1 MRVLVTGGAGY
12 IGSVVADHFLR
23 AGHTVTVLDNLI
35 MGWGEAVPAAAEFVH
50 ADTGDEAALDSLFN
64 SHQFDAVMHF
74 AALIE
79 AGESVKVPE
88 QYFDNNSLRTLTLL
102 RAMLRHR
109 VMRFVF
115 SSTAAVYGEPQIVP
129 IPEDHPLAP
138 TNAYGESKLIVEQ
151 MLAWFHRAHG
161 FRYASLRYFNAA
173 GATPARGEAHRSESH
188 LIPLI
193 LQVPLGQRESIS
205 VFGSDYPTKDGTCVR
220 DYIHIDDLASAHV
233 LALQGLESHEKLI
246 CNLGSGSGFTVRE
259 IIDIA
264 RQVTGHP
271 IPAREMSRRT
281 GDPAVLIASSEKAQR
296 LLGWK
301 PQHSNVESIVQS
313 AWEWHRLHPHGYCS
327 SA

>member
-12 IGSVVADHFLR
+12 IGSVVTDHLLR

-35 MGWGEAVPAAAEFVH
+35 MGWREAVPAAAEFIQ
-50 ADTGDEAALDSLFN
+50 ADTGDEAALEVLFA
-64 SHQFDAVMHF
+64 SHNFDAVLHF

-79 AGESVKVPE
+79 AGESVKAPE
-88 QYFDNNSLRTLTLL
+88 TYFENNSLRTMTLL
-102 RAMLRHR
+102 RAMLRHN
-109 VMRFVF
+109 VMRLVF
-115 SSTAAVYGEPQIVP
+115 SSTAAVYGEPETVP
-129 IPEDHPLAP
+129 IPEEHPLAP
-138 TNAYGESKLIVEQ
+138 TNPYGESKLLVEQ
-151 MLAWFHRAHG
+151 MLRWLHNAHG
-161 FRYASLRYFNAA
+161 LRYASLRYFNAA

-193 LQVPLGQRESIS
+193 LQVPLGQREFISI
-205 VFGSDYPTKDGTCVR
+205 FGSDYPTKDGTCVR

-233 LALQGLESHEKLI
+233 LALQGLETNESLI

-259 IIDIA
+259 IIEIA

-271 IPAREMSRRT
+271 IPVREVSRRA

-301 PQHSNVESIVQS
+301 PQHSNVESIVRS
-313 AWEWHRLHPHGYCS
+313 AWEWHRSHPHGYR

>member
-12 IGSVVADHFLR
+12 IGSVVADHLSR

-35 MGWGEAVPAAAEFVH
+35 MGWRQAVPAAAEFVH

-64 SHQFDAVMHF
+64 SLQFDAVMHF

-220 DYIHIDDLASAHV
+220 DFIHIDDLASAHV
-233 LALQGLESHEKLI
+233 LALQGLETNATLL

-301 PQHSNVESIVQS
+301 PQNSNVESIVQS
-313 AWEWHRLHPHGYCS
+313 AWEWHRSHPHGYCS
-327 SA
+327 A

>member
-12 IGSVVADHFLR
+12 IGSVVADHLSR

-35 MGWGEAVPAAAEFVH
+35 MGWRQAVPAAAEFVH

-64 SHQFDAVMHF
+64 SLQFDAVMHF

-271 IPAREMSRRT
+271 IPLRDVPRRA

-301 PQHSNVESIVQS
+301 PQNSNVESIVQS
-313 AWEWHRLHPHGYCS
+313 AWEWHRSHPHGYCS
-327 SA
+327 A

>member
-12 IGSVVADHFLR
+12 IGSVVTDHLLR

-35 MGWGEAVPAAAEFVH
+35 MGWREAVPAGAEFVQ
-50 ADTGDEAALDSLFN
+50 ADVGDEAALEPLFV
-64 SHQFDAVMHF
+64 SHRFDAVLHF

-88 QYFDNNSLRTLTLL
+88 LYFDNNSLRTLTLL
-102 RAMLRHR
+102 RMMLKHG
-109 VMRFVF
+109 VMRYVF
-115 SSTAAVYGEPQIVP
+115 SSTAAVYGEPKIVP

-161 FRYASLRYFNAA
+161 FRYACLRYFNAA

-193 LQVPLGQRESIS
+193 LHVPLGQREFISI
-205 VFGSDYPTKDGTCVR
+205 FGSDYPTKDGTCVR
-220 DYIHIDDLASAHV
+220 DYIHVDDLASAHV
-233 LALQGLESHEKLI
+233 LALNSLETQETLI
-246 CNLGSGSGFTVRE
+246 CNLGTGSGFSVRE
-259 IIDIA
+259 IVEIA
-264 RQVTGHP
+264 RKVSGHP
-271 IPAREMSRRT
+271 IPVRELPRRD
-281 GDPAVLIASSEKAQR
+281 GDPAVLVASAEKARR
-296 LLGWK
+296 LLGWV
-301 PQHSNVESIVQS
+301 PQRSDVESIIQS
-313 AWEWHRLHPHGYCS
+313 AWTWHSSHPHGYR